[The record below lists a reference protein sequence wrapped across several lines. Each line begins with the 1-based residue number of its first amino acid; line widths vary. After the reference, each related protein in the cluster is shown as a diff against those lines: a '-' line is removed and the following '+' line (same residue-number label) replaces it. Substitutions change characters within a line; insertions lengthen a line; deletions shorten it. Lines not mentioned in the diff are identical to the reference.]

1 MFLIYSNFKGN
12 EKTEERK
19 ERTDDYVNIIKKN
32 EDFENYY
39 KTQKIVPAEEWDDFM
54 KTVVQTLPASFRIAS
69 NCPGQANV
77 LRNIVESEQ
86 FKDLISENPNQS
98 SLKCLTW
105 YPDRLAWQ
113 FSCSRVEIKQSD
125 SLRKLQ
131 NFLIAET
138 ESVSRFCI

>member
-1 MFLIYSNFKGN
+1 
-12 EKTEERK
+12 
-19 ERTDDYVNIIKKN
+19 
-32 EDFENYY
+32 
-39 KTQKIVPAEEWDDFM
+39 M

-86 FKDLISENPNQS
+86 FKDLISENPNES